1 LSNFDR
7 KMQRF
12 RHHIIF
18 RLICLMLAF
27 HIFNCSVDTPDA
39 KPEYIPEDLTY
50 NDIESVAELVLE
62 KVLNIENAIAEH
74 DENDTEDG
82 NSFDLKKE
90 VVYCH
95 QSEVRNDKNFNKGL
109 SIIAVTYYEE
119 QYCSQFHPEIVPPP
133 PKL

>member
-1 LSNFDR
+1 MSNFDR

-62 KVLNIENAIAEH
+62 KVLNIENAISEH

-90 VVYCH
+90 FVYCH

-119 QYCSQFHPEIVPPP
+119 QYSSQFHPEIVPPP